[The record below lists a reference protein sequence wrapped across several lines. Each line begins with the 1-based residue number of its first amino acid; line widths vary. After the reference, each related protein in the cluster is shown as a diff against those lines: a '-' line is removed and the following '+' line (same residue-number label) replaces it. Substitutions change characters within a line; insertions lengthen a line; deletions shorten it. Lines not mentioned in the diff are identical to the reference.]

1 MPLSSE
7 PMFKHILIMG
17 RPGVGK
23 TTLIQRIAI
32 EIKTLKPSWTVTGF
46 WTSEIR
52 QNGRRIGFNIHTLNG
67 HQGILARLSDQRF
80 KSKFRVGK
88 YSVDIK
94 DLEEIAVPIL
104 YRNTDLLII
113 DELGKM
119 ELFSNKFKE
128 AVKFAF
134 IKQPKVIATIPYYE
148 NPFLSSIKNQPNI
161 QLWELVRSNQEELF
175 EEIMSC
181 VLVSR

>member
-1 MPLSSE
+1 MTLSSK
-7 PMFKHILIMG
+7 PMFEHILITG

-23 TTLIQRIAI
+23 TTLIKRLAI

-52 QNGRRIGFNIHTLNG
+52 QKGQRIGFNIHTLNG
-67 HQGILARLSDQRF
+67 QQGILARLSDQRF

-119 ELFSNKFKE
+119 ELFSQKFRE
-128 AVKFAF
+128 AVKFA
-134 IKQPKVIATIPYYE
+134 
-148 NPFLSSIKNQPNI
+148 SII
-161 QLWELVRSNQEELF
+161 
-175 EEIMSC
+175 
-181 VLVSR
+181 SRKL